1 MGSPIVG
8 GGPGGTG
15 VGFDVEVLVSVAC
28 GAMCGV
34 ELLSD
39 GGSDACGSGAF
50 VGVGVGA
57 VGNVVL
63 VAVCPAVIVVGL
75 MDGLAAAGGFLK
87 ADCGPMNSAGGPAVG
102 DCVGV
107 V

>member
-1 MGSPIVG
+1 M
-8 GGPGGTG
+8 
-15 VGFDVEVLVSVAC
+15 GFDVEVLVSVAC
-28 GAMCGV
+28 GVMCGV
-34 ELLSD
+34 ELLSG
-39 GGSDACGSGAF
+39 GGSVACGSGAC

-75 MDGLAAAGGFLK
+75 MDGLAVAGGFLK
-87 ADCGPMNSAGGPAVG
+87 ADCGPMNSDGGPAVG